1 MAWGRRSHEHCSSLI
16 LIKVIRMA
24 QKNTE
29 DQTPY
34 FSNDILPSHKQHS
47 PDMTSHSVELGI
59 QWVSTEAKSQH
70 SYSIS
75 YQIFFLDKSPTV
87 HQSVGSVRLDQS
99 GQSGWLCWWH
109 RSVGSVRLN
118 QSGWWHRSVGSVR
131 LDQSGWWH
139 RFVGSGRLD
148 HPISQVG
155 GICLLGQSG

>member
-29 DQTPY
+29 DQTSY

-59 QWVSTEAKSQH
+59 QWVSTEAISQH

-75 YQIFFLDKSPTV
+75 YQIFFLDHSFQFKMKKGYVEPRGKYTFN
-87 HQSVGSVRLDQS
+87 VGKEGKKD
-99 GQSGWLCWWH
+99 WNH
-109 RSVGSVRLN
+109 
-118 QSGWWHRSVGSVR
+118 
-131 LDQSGWWH
+131 
-139 RFVGSGRLD
+139 
-148 HPISQVG
+148 
-155 GICLLGQSG
+155 